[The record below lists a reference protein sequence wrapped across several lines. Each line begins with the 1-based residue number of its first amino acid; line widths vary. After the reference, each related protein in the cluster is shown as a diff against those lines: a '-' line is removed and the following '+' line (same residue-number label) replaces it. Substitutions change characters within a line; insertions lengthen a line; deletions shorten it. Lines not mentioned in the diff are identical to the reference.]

1 VKNAYYI
8 VALWVKENTY
18 SYSYSYSY
26 SYLVPRLPT
35 PPLRLILAV
44 NFSAWSTPDVR
55 ERAAFSL
62 GMLFHFKILN
72 NMGIMGIKFFAF

>member
-1 VKNAYYI
+1 MKNAYYI
-8 VALWVKENTY
+8 VALWANENT
-18 SYSYSYSY
+18 YSY
-26 SYLVPRLPT
+26 SYLVPRAPPPP

-44 NFSAWSTPDVR
+44 NFSAWSTPDVG

-72 NMGIMGIKFFAF
+72 NMGIMGIQFCAF

>member
-1 VKNAYYI
+1 M
-8 VALWVKENTY
+8 LT
-18 SYSYSYSY
+18 
-26 SYLVPRLPT
+26 RLLQYGQRKIHILILIWYPPSP

-44 NFSAWSTPDVR
+44 NFSVWSTLDVG

-72 NMGIMGIKFFAF
+72 NMGIMGIKFCAF